1 MKVTADAQ
9 AFHQQ
14 SYEIRL
20 NEAALVMTLLVPGI
34 GEIDMHA
41 GQRTGRD
48 HVFQHFDSVMLN
60 DANIRKT
67 ACLDFFQQATYTW
80 GMDFNA
86 EEVCLRTERGD
97 FGRGVAH
104 AKADLQNRRRRAAEQ
119 AIEIQARLRIFA
131 TKLRHQLFVRTL
143 LRWRH
148 PALTQHE
155 AADRTVKG
163 VGRVGRLGR
172 DFRRVAFISHAR
184 IIRARLVPGLT
195 MRAMNKLILKAGR
208 EKSLKRRHPW
218 VFSGAVDRVQGSS
231 GIGETVAVYS
241 RDGEFLAW
249 AGYSPDSQIVARA
262 WSFREADIIDAAFF
276 KRRIG
281 QSVSARPPF
290 AGTNALR
297 LVHGESD
304 GLPGLVVDRYNDK
317 LVVQIT
323 TAGAEFWRDVIA
335 DALIE
340 VTGVKDI
347 LERSDVDVRELEGLP
362 SRVERLRGTV
372 NDTPVVIEE
381 NGIKLSVDLWQGH
394 KTGFYLDQRDNRQ
407 LTRELSAGRDVL
419 NCFCY
424 TGGMSVSALAGGAKS
439 VLSIDSSGPALAIAA
454 ENVKLNGLPADRA
467 EWMEADVFQ
476 ALRQLRDRG
485 RQFDLIVLDPP
496 KFAPTAHHAEKA
508 TRAYKDINLL
518 GFKLLRPGGLLMTY
532 SCSGGVSADL
542 FQKVV
547 AGAAL
552 DAGVDA
558 QILRR
563 LGPGVDHPVSVHFP
577 EGDYLKG
584 LSLRRGD

>member
-1 MKVTADAQ
+1 MPAPFRTMT
-9 AFHQQ
+9 
-14 SYEIRL
+14 
-20 NEAALVMTLLVPGI
+20 VM
-34 GEIDMHA
+34 H
-41 GQRTGRD
+41 
-48 HVFQHFDSVMLN
+48 
-60 DANIRKT
+60 
-67 ACLDFFQQATYTW
+67 
-80 GMDFNA
+80 
-86 EEVCLRTERGD
+86 
-97 FGRGVAH
+97 
-104 AKADLQNRRRRAAEQ
+104 
-119 AIEIQARLRIFA
+119 
-131 TKLRHQLFVRTL
+131 
-143 LRWRH
+143 
-148 PALTQHE
+148 
-155 AADRTVKG
+155 
-163 VGRVGRLGR
+163 
-172 DFRRVAFISHAR
+172 
-184 IIRARLVPGLT
+184 
-195 MRAMNKLILKAGR
+195 KLILKAGR

-218 VFSGAVDRVQGSS
+218 VFSGAVDRLQGSPGS
-231 GIGETVAVYS
+231 GETVAVFT

-262 WSFREADIIDAAFF
+262 WSFRETDSIDAAFF
-276 KRRIG
+276 QRRIR
-281 QSVSARPPF
+281 QAVAARPAL
-290 AGTNALR
+290 AGTNAMR

-304 GLPGLVVDRYNDK
+304 GLPGLVVDRYADT

-323 TAGAEFWRDVIA
+323 TAGAEFWREAIA
-335 DALIE
+335 DALIDI
-340 VTGVKDI
+340 TGVKNI

-362 SRVERLRGTV
+362 SKVGVLRGTV
-372 NDTPVVIEE
+372 VDTPIVIEE
-381 NGIKLSVDLWQGH
+381 NGIQLSADLWHGH
-394 KTGFYLDQRDNRQ
+394 KTGFYLDQRDNRALTRQ
-407 LTRELSAGRDVL
+407 LTREYSHDAEVL

-439 VLSIDSSGPALAIAA
+439 VLSIDSSAPALAIAA
-454 ENVKLNGLPADRA
+454 ENVRRNALPADRA

-552 DAGVDA
+552 DAGVEA

-584 LSLRRGD
+584 LLLRRGD